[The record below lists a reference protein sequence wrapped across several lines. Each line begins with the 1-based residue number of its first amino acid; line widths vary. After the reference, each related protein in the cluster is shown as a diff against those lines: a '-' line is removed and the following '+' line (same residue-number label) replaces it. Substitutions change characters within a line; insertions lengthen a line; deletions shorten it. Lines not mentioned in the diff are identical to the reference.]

1 MSSPIPPMIVE
12 IELETARIKSQLDD
26 LTRKFQSM
34 GDNIGKQTN
43 QVDKIT
49 GGFKKLGGAL
59 VAIAA
64 GAQVVSFLKES
75 VAAASSF
82 EAEFEGVNQ
91 TFGDSAK
98 IVQDYAK
105 NAAYSAGL
113 SETAALQA
121 AKGFG
126 AFAGAAGLAGKDA
139 ANFAT
144 QMVQAAGDLGSF
156 YDLPTGDAMAAIQSG
171 LRGQFEPLR
180 RFNILIDDA
189 TLRQRAL
196 QMGMIETTKTALTPQ
211 QKAIAANAEIMAQM
225 GAASGDF
232 VKYADTY
239 GNAIKTVGAL
249 FDDLKQRLGSA
260 LLPALAK
267 LAMAL
272 MPLIEQIGPLAT
284 QVLAALAPAIDALVP
299 AITGLIPALQP
310 VFSLLTSVAKQIGPI
325 LNTLLPP
332 LIAIVNKVA
341 AVLGPLLETILP
353 PILKIV
359 DIAMPILSEFMDIF
373 IDLVE
378 AILPPVVSIL
388 EGAVIPVIQL
398 LADIFK
404 KYLMPVL
411 QVIIDQLGDTLPV
424 VADVVVQAIGA
435 VVDIITWVT
444 GAFDDWSKQSGISI
458 KDLMTMFNPL
468 LLALKAVDFVLKG
481 VANGF
486 YQLRL
491 MMKGDWAGAAAM
503 GLMDVETAYAS
514 WHKKVTGTRAESD
527 RYSGMEAMGKALGL
541 DKPSGSGTGAYTGG
555 FTGPVGGKNDPA
567 KAAAD
572 AKKVAKAVSS
582 AVKDARDAMAKANK
596 TFDDASTKSYEQFN
610 EKIVGIVKKRDEDLA
625 AALTDHNA
633 KVASINADF
642 AKRLNDI
649 VQQSMDRLRS
659 AFKTAST
666 MDVGSTFA
674 SMMQNNNLSNV
685 VSTEMKNGMKVAVS
699 WWGQA
704 TNEGGVGGV
713 VTALKE
719 KLAGAKKLAE
729 NAAALSGAGFSQT
742 FIEQVVG
749 QGTTVGNQMAQEIL
763 NSSPETM
770 KEMQSLY
777 GDLEK
782 VSETGIDGVAKKIYE
797 KNGLATAELKKM
809 YSDTQGELV
818 KALADEQAAYN
829 TAVADINKTFKD
841 AFATAQDDLNKSLS
855 DAYQALADSLVATKK
870 KFNDEMV
877 GLNLTAGQKKT
888 ASGLNA
894 SLTAGIT
901 DAKSTGAT
909 FNTTIQVETNATAQ
923 QIAQAYINQQ
933 KFNMPIT
940 TPTAALASDAST
952 NYMAQRDA
960 AGW

>member
-26 LTRKFQSM
+26 LTRQFQNM
-34 GDNIGKQTN
+34 GNNIGKQTN

-49 GGFKKLGGAL
+49 GGFKRLGGAL

-196 QMGMIETTKTALTPQ
+196 SMGMIETTKTALNPQ

-232 VKYADTY
+232 IKYADTY

-260 LLPALAK
+260 LLPSLAK

-284 QVLAALAPAIDALVP
+284 QVLAALAPAIDAIVP
-299 AITGLIPALQP
+299 AITGLIPALKP
-310 VFSLLTSVAKQIGPI
+310 VFDLLTSVAKQIAPI
-325 LNTLLPP
+325 LSSLLPP
-332 LIAIVNKVA
+332 LIAIVNRVA
-341 AVLGPLLETILP
+341 SVLGPMLETILP

-359 DIAMPILSEFMDIF
+359 DIAMPILS
-373 IDLVE
+373 DLLGVFLDLIE
-378 AILPPVVSIL
+378 VILPPLVTIL
-388 EGAVIPVIQL
+388 DGAVVPIVQL
-398 LADIFK
+398 LADVFK
-404 KYLMPVL
+404 KYLMPIL
-411 QVIIDQLGDTLPV
+411 DVIIAQLGDSLPV
-424 VADVVVQAIGA
+424 VAEVVVQAIGA
-435 VVDIITWVT
+435 VLEVVT
-444 GAFDDWSKQSGISI
+444 LATSAFDDWSKQSGISV
-458 KDLMTMFNPL
+458 KDLITMFSPL
-468 LLALKAVDFVLKG
+468 VLALKAVDFILKG

-491 MMKGDWAGAAAM
+491 MMKGDWAGAAAL
-503 GLMDVETAYAS
+503 GLMSVEDAYDS
-514 WHKKVTGTRAESD
+514 WHKKVTKPGDAYS
-527 RYSGMEAMGKALGL
+527 RYSGMTAAGTAQGY
-541 DKPSGSGTGAYTGG
+541 GSTMDQYLKKGGGAYTGG
-555 FTGPVGGKNDPA
+555 FDGPKGGKTDPA
-567 KAAAD
+567 ST
-572 AKKVAKAVSS
+572 AKKVSNTVAK

-596 TFDDASTKSYEQFN
+596 TFDDASASAYQKYNEQVTS
-610 EKIVGIVKKRDEDLA
+610 ITKKRDEDLA
-625 AALTDHNA
+625 SALADHNA
-633 KVASINADF
+633 KVASITADN
-642 AKRLNDI
+642 AKRLEDI
-649 VQQSMDRLRS
+649 IQQSMDRLRS
-659 AFKTAST
+659 AFKSAST
-666 MDVGSTFA
+666 LDVGSTFA
-674 SMMQNNNLSNV
+674 SLMQNNNLSNV

-713 VTALKE
+713 VTALKD

-749 QGTTVGNQMAQEIL
+749 QGTTIGNQMASEIL
-763 NSSPETM
+763 ASSPETI
-770 KEMQSLY
+770 KEMQGVY
-777 GDLEK
+777 TDLEK
-782 VSETGIDGVAKKIYE
+782 VSETGIDAIAKSIYE
-797 KNGLATAELKKM
+797 KNGLATTELKKM

-818 KALADEQAAYN
+818 KALEDEQKSYN
-829 TAVADINKTFKD
+829 KAVAEIKKTFDD
-841 AFATAQDDLNKSLS
+841 AFAQAQTDLNKSLS
-855 DAYQALADSLVATKK
+855 EAYQALADSLIATKK
-870 KFNDEMV
+870 KFNDEMA
-877 GLNLTAGQKKT
+877 GLNLTSGQKKT
-888 ASGLNA
+888 VAGLNTT
-894 SLTAGIT
+894 LTNGIT

-909 FNTTIQVETNATAQ
+909 FNTTIYAETNATPDALGQALVAQ
-923 QIAQAYINQQ
+923 W
-933 KFNMPIT
+933 KFNSPI
-940 TPTAALASDAST
+940 LASKGAV
-952 NYMAQRDA
+952 AL
-960 AGW
+960 